1 MKTEPDSEGRKG
13 STFSIALSCVLCALT
28 IFSFLMLR
36 ESVYRSESALLKA
49 VSEKVAGQ
57 ISAKIQTI
65 LETGEQFRQLLLT
78 DSGKTYASLKLLADE
93 SLAKLQYIDS
103 ITVAPGAIV
112 RYCFPEEKASG
123 AIGRDLLDGPDRMQA
138 LVQAVSLKKAV
149 LQGPTLSADGRNL
162 AFLRVPV
169 FNGADLWGFVSVG
182 FDADR
187 MFEYLELGAEFP
199 GIRIAVA
206 SFVPEESSSVFWGD
220 QSAMQGYAAR
230 VKVGSENVSWTA
242 YAASNYPAR
251 HAVWWGAA
259 LVALSILSFGLFVS
273 RTLTGKRLQER
284 TIGSKI
290 KADPVLKEASFAV
303 APFVPQEKVEKV
315 VWPGA
320 SEAECDE
327 LPRQAALA
335 EDEADARIPGAA
347 PSSEQPGPPPESSI
361 SMSGAPVSP
370 VQPGTNETIRVA
382 SDRPVSVLVV
392 DDSEVNRE
400 ILLRMLALK
409 GYEAEAVDS
418 GAAALNTLKK
428 RTFDVVLID
437 CIMPDMDGFALAREI
452 RKSKAGTDDKEK
464 PVALIA
470 MSPRHDLEEAERS
483 SQAGFDSL
491 LVKPFT
497 MTALD
502 QKIRERVLQ

>member
-1 MKTEPDSEGRKG
+1 MG
-13 STFSIALSCVLCALT
+13 V
-28 IFSFLMLR
+28 
-36 ESVYRSESALLKA
+36 
-49 VSEKVAGQ
+49 
-57 ISAKIQTI
+57 
-65 LETGEQFRQLLLT
+65 
-78 DSGKTYASLKLLADE
+78 
-93 SLAKLQYIDS
+93 
-103 ITVAPGAIV
+103 
-112 RYCFPEEKASG
+112 
-123 AIGRDLLDGPDRMQA
+123 
-138 LVQAVSLKKAV
+138 
-149 LQGPTLSADGRNL
+149 N
-162 AFLRVPV
+162 
-169 FNGADLWGFVSVG
+169 
-182 FDADR
+182 
-187 MFEYLELGAEFP
+187 
-199 GIRIAVA
+199 
-206 SFVPEESSSVFWGD
+206 
-220 QSAMQGYAAR
+220 
-230 VKVGSENVSWTA
+230 
-242 YAASNYPAR
+242 
-251 HAVWWGAA
+251 
-259 LVALSILSFGLFVS
+259 
-273 RTLTGKRLQER
+273 
-284 TIGSKI
+284 I
-290 KADPVLKEASFAV
+290 KAELALKEASFAV

-347 PSSEQPGPPPESSI
+347 PSSEQPGPPPGSPI

-370 VQPGTNETIRVA
+370 AQPGTNETIRLA
-382 SDRPVSVLVV
+382 PERPVSVLVV

-418 GAAALNTLKK
+418 GAAALSTLKK

-452 RKSKAGTDDKEK
+452 RKSEASTGDKKK

-502 QKIRERVLQ
+502 QKIGE

>member
-13 STFSIALSCVLCALT
+13 STFSIALSCVLCALA

-36 ESVYRSESALLKA
+36 ESAYRSESALLKS

-65 LETGEQFRQLLLT
+65 LEIGEQFRQLLLT

-138 LVQAVSLKKAV
+138 LVRAVSRKKAV

-182 FDADR
+182 FDTDR
-187 MFEYLELGAEFP
+187 MIEYLELGAAFP
-199 GIRIAVA
+199 GMLIAVA
-206 SFVPEESSSVFWGD
+206 SSEPEESGNSVFWGD
-220 QSAMQGYAAR
+220 QSAVQGYPAR
-230 VKVGSENVSWTA
+230 VKAGVENVSWTV
-242 YAASNYPAR
+242 YVASNYPAR
-251 HAVWWGAA
+251 QAIWWGVA
-259 LVALSILSFGLFVS
+259 LVALSILSLGLFVS
-273 RTLTGKRLQER
+273 RIFTGRRLPER
-284 TIGSKI
+284 TMGVNI
-290 KADPVLKEASFAV
+290 KAELALKEASFAV

-347 PSSEQPGPPPESSI
+347 PSSEQPGPPPGSPI

-370 VQPGTNETIRVA
+370 AQPGTNETIRLA
-382 SDRPVSVLVV
+382 PERPVSVLVV

-418 GAAALNTLKK
+418 GAAALSTLKK

-452 RKSKAGTDDKEK
+452 RKSEASTGDKKK

-502 QKIRERVLQ
+502 QKIGERVL